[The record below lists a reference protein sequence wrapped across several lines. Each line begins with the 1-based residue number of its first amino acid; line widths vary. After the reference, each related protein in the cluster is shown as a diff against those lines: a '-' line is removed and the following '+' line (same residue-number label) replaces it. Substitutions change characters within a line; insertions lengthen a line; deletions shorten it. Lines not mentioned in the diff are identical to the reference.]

1 MPKFSSAMSSSGSSE
16 RHSSSTDDSTQ
27 ETDSENIEIELKQN
41 MPSIFEIAT
50 LTNQIPYITDH
61 IEFLEKLQN
70 SFTLCSGDLT
80 LGCCGFV
87 SYTEVKGCIAKKTKK
102 IINSMLSCVE
112 SDSSVAL
119 FFCPRFVNVPLN
131 EVLEMYKKS
140 YNSGCNFQ
148 YFIAISRVYT
158 LNKEE
163 LEESTKIFTEFSND
177 DLKNFPYR
185 SEEVFLLKSKL
196 KQNTEIEGTLF
207 KVIVADRQEFEYFLD
222 SFEKELENNQ

>member
-1 MPKFSSAMSSSGSSE
+1 MSSSDSSE
-16 RHSSSTDDSTQ
+16 AHSSSTEDSTQ
-27 ETDSENIEIELKQN
+27 ETDIEIELKQN
-41 MPSIFEIAT
+41 TPSIFEIAT
-50 LTNQIPYITDH
+50 LTNQVPYIIDH

-102 IINSMLSCVE
+102 IINSMLNNVE
-112 SDSSVAL
+112 NDSSVAL

-131 EVLEMYKKS
+131 EVLKMYKQS

-148 YFIAISRVYT
+148 YFVAISRVYK

-163 LEESTKIFTEFSND
+163 LEESTKVFTEFSND

-196 KQNTEIEGTLF
+196 KQNTEIEGSLF
-207 KVIVADRQEFEYFLD
+207 KVIVADRQEFEYFLN
-222 SFEKELENNQ
+222 SFEKELENKQ